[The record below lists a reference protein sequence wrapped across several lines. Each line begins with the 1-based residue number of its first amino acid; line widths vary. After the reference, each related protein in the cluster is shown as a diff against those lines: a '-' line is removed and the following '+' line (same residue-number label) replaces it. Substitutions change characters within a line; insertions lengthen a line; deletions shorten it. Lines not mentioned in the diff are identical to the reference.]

1 MRAGL
6 YICAPHAKA
15 KGVIPC
21 GFSRNLSL
29 GMLLYVF
36 PRVFDSSCFAQYHCV
51 VILRTICKGLRA
63 LVYHVY
69 RGSHAS
75 GSLLRAV
82 FLRMYSYFSL
92 HSWSF
97 VKEMLLFMNFCGVC
111 LSHCFSEV
119 PLARFW
125 TRFDALS
132 RQNHCNYHCFRT
144 MPLLRKCLVS
154 LILG

>member
-1 MRAGL
+1 MFACWSLHLRTPCKSERCDSVWVFVTL
-6 YICAPHAKA
+6 VMLFIC
-15 KGVIPC
+15 I
-21 GFSRNLSL
+21 S
-29 GMLLYVF
+29 
-36 PRVFDSSCFAQYHCV
+36 RVFDSSCFAQYHCV
-51 VILRTICKGLRA
+51 VILRIICKGLRA